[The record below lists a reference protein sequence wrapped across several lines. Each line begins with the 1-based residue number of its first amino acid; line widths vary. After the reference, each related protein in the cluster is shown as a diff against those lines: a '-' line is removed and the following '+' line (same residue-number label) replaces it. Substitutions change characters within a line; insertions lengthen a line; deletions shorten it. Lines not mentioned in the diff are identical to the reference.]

1 MSIYVNPRMITW
13 ARERNG
19 LTIEDLAKKLKKNP
33 AEVQKWESGEVKIR
47 YASLE
52 ALAYKHLKVP
62 LALFYFPAPPELDDP
77 KKAFRRLPDYELERL
92 SSNTLQM
99 IRLGLAYQE
108 SLVELV
114 PHTEGKKQI
123 FKDLRLSN
131 RQTKQIAFE
140 TRKYLGITLTKQFEF
155 ESTETAFKAWR
166 HSLEEV
172 GVFTFK
178 DTLKDKF
185 ISGFSLQHDRF
196 PIIFVNNSNAH
207 ARQVFTLF
215 HELAHILFGVSGI
228 TDVDETYVQFMSPP
242 QRLIE
247 IKCNQY
253 AAEVLVPGDAFRSEV
268 SRFQDASPE
277 IVVPKLAKKYSV
289 SREVILRRFL
299 EYGLVTPSYY
309 EQKTAQ
315 WNRDYLRGFDK
326 TTGGNYYLTRLAY
339 LGEGFARIAFRNY
352 YAGEVSKSELAT
364 HLNMNA
370 RNIDR
375 LESYLSH

>member
-1 MSIYVNPRMITW
+1 MSIYVNAKMITW

-19 LTIEDLAKKLKKNP
+19 LTIEELAKKLKKKP
-33 AEVQKWESGEVKIR
+33 EDVRKWESGQARIS

-52 ALAYKHLKVP
+52 ALAYKHLKIP
-62 LALFYFPAPPELDDP
+62 MALFYFPAPPDLDDP
-77 KKAFRRLPDYELERL
+77 KKAFRRLPEYELDRL
-92 SSNTLQM
+92 SSNTLQI
-99 IRLGLAYQE
+99 IRLGQAYQE

-114 PHTEGKKQI
+114 PPTEGKKRI
-123 FKDLRLSN
+123 FKELRLSG
-131 RQTKQIAFE
+131 RETKQIAFE

-155 ESTETAFKAWR
+155 QSTEAAFKAWR

-178 DTLKDKF
+178 DTLKDRF
-185 ISGFSLQHDRF
+185 VSGFSLQHDRF

-242 QRLIE
+242 QRLME
-247 IKCNQY
+247 MKCNEY
-253 AAEVLVPGDAFRSEV
+253 AAEVLVPEDAFRGEV
-268 SRFQDASPE
+268 FRGQNASPE
-277 IVVPKLAKKYSV
+277 TLIVRLAKKYSV
-289 SREVILRRFL
+289 SREVILRKFL
-299 EYGLVTPSYY
+299 NYDLVTPAYY
-309 EQKTAQ
+309 EQKVAQ
-315 WNRDYLRGFDK
+315 WNKDYLRDVDK
-326 TTGGNYYLTRLAY
+326 TSGGNYYLTRLAY

-352 YAGEVSKSELAT
+352 HAGEVSKSELAT

-375 LESYLSH
+375 MEDYLSR